1 MRDSFSLTVNLTA
14 ALFAS
19 SLNEGALPCEIAS
32 LIEGG
37 GKVVRL

>member
-19 SLNEGALPCEIAS
+19 SINEGAFFK
-32 LIEGG
+32 
-37 GKVVRL
+37 GKDDRKC

>member
-19 SLNEGALPCEIAS
+19 SLNEGAFSKERM
-32 LIEGG
+32 IENAEQA
-37 GKVVRL
+37 L